1 MRVQIGSKGSESV
14 IAQDSKVR
22 QGDSYYFW
30 GGTILC
36 IIDRRTLP
44 IVLPQWCRR
53 HLFLIVRI
61 IAVARSLVAARVAG
75 GGDARATARSL
86 FSNTSM

>member
-22 QGDSYYFW
+22 QGDSYYFLW
-30 GGTILC
+30 GTILC
-36 IIDRRTLP
+36 KYYRSTTLP

-53 HLFLIVRI
+53 HLFLIVHHCSCKI
-61 IAVARSLVAARVAG
+61 VG
-75 GGDARATARSL
+75 GGKSGGWRRRTGDG
-86 FSNTSM
+86 